1 MHQPAYALFDLLKLA
16 GLEATAAGFDVV
28 PHLPMTDFDIR
39 LPDAGVARQ
48 AGLTRGYMV
57 TSGGSVT
64 MRVAP
69 PPGVEAAQA
78 IAYAGSTQV
87 PATVVEGLV
96 QFTLPTK
103 AGKPANWAVVGP

>member
-1 MHQPAYALFDLLKLA
+1 
-16 GLEATAAGFDVV
+16 
-28 PHLPMTDFDIR
+28 
-39 LPDAGVARQ
+39 
-48 AGLTRGYMV
+48 
-57 TSGGSVT
+57 

-78 IAYAGSTQV
+78 IAYAGSKQV

-103 AGKPANWAVVGP
+103 AGKPANWAVSGP